1 MEITNKKKIA
11 IFASGNGS
19 NALSILRYFHSHS
32 RVQVLAIISNNE
44 NAGVLNIAKSYQ
56 IPTYIIPRKE
66 FEAPSFKLTDFCSTK
81 FDLIVLAGFLVLI
94 PATLIAQYPNKILNI
109 HPSLLPRFGGAGM
122 YGKHVHQAVIRA
134 AEQESGMTIHLVNED
149 FDKGKILLQK
159 SCKIE
164 ATDTPER
171 LSEKVLLL
179 EHQYYAPL
187 IESFLLAEG

>member
-1 MEITNKKKIA
+1 M
-11 IFASGNGS
+11 
-19 NALSILRYFHSHS
+19 
-32 RVQVLAIISNNE
+32 
-44 NAGVLNIAKSYQ
+44 
-56 IPTYIIPRKE
+56 
-66 FEAPSFKLTDFCSTK
+66 
-81 FDLIVLAGFLVLI
+81 LAGFLVLI